1 VFELAGSSRRGCSW
15 IVAGVTPTVSLRK
28 KTADQ
33 KTATLELAN
42 WFALI
47 SLTFFFF
54 FSFFFFSFFCSK
66 LKPTRMGVHRT
77 TAR

>member
-1 VFELAGSSRRGCSW
+1 
-15 IVAGVTPTVSLRK
+15 VAGVTPTVSLRK

-54 FSFFFFSFFCSK
+54 CSK
-66 LKPTRMGVHRT
+66 LKPTRMGVHCT